1 MFSLF
6 FHSFQRKGR
15 LPVPV
20 SPLVLF
26 VLCLLAGTVLFTG
39 CSWGGNPAVIEGTWV
54 STYDEVFTIT
64 DTEFSSEMEWK
75 GDVYGYYGNI
85 VKRIPD
91 GANAGYIIIQYT
103 RNDNA
108 SPSAVGNYFVIHYK
122 NLTAYSVDIAGSGK
136 EDDPDGERGATGKAT
151 PEEAETAYTVANGY
165 FSLPYSSCTRQ

>member
-26 VLCLLAGTVLFTG
+26 VLCLLAGTVLFAG

-54 STYDEVFTIT
+54 STWGEVFTIT
-64 DTEFSSEMEWK
+64 ATEFSYTMDPL
-75 GDVYGYYGNI
+75 GGYGGNI
-85 VKRIPD
+85 VNVIPD
-91 GANAGYIIIQYT
+91 GANAGYIIIRYT
-103 RNDNA
+103 HHDWSSNA
-108 SPSAVGNYFVIHYK
+108 GTNYYVIRYE
-122 NLTAYSVDIAGSGK
+122 NLTASTVDITGAGK
-136 EDDPDGERGATGKAT
+136 EGDPDGERGATGKAT

-165 FSLPYSSCTRQ
+165 FSFAYSSCTRQ